1 LVKAGIS
8 TVEVV
13 AQSYEMSDTVTY
25 YHPDDE
31 PIPGY
36 RYVVDLV
43 KIFNTIFNI
52 RLEFIKEEWDGA
64 PLLNDDD
71 PTKNPRAKKPKM
83 AKAALASIVDGLAF
97 EAILTK
103 PATIKAGIEAGI
115 NATNPK
121 RLDMKLTVLL
131 SGNVN
136 IRSVD
141 LNFGF
146 SFS

>member
-1 LVKAGIS
+1 
-8 TVEVV
+8 
-13 AQSYEMSDTVTY
+13 M
-25 YHPDDE
+25 
-31 PIPGY
+31 
-36 RYVVDLV
+36 

-103 PATIKAGIEAGI
+103 PAIIKAGIEAGI

-121 RLDMKLTVLL
+121 RLDMKITVLL